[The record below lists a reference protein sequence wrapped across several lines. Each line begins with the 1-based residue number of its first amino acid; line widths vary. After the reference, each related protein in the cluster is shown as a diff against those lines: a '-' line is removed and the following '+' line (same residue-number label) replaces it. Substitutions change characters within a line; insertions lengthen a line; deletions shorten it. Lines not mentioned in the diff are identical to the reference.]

1 MGEIMPYTITLSR
14 KSFTFK
20 DVKDVLAKA
29 NEVKSGD
36 ALAGIAAE
44 SDLERI
50 AAKEVLANLTVR
62 TLRENPVVPYE
73 EDEVTRINQD
83 SLALD
88 VYEDIKNLT
97 MAELRERILSYN
109 SSEEELKRLS
119 TGFTSEIV
127 AGICKLMS
135 NMDLMYAANRIRIT
149 ATCNTTIGKR
159 GHLSTRL
166 QPNHTSDN
174 PDGMTASL
182 FEGLSYGCGDALLG
196 INPVN
201 DTVSSLSELLKRL
214 DEIKNKFDIPTQICV
229 LGHITTQIEA
239 IKKGAPADMIFQSIA
254 GSQKG
259 NTAFGFSADTVR
271 DAQALLHDRG
281 TAKGPNVMYFETG
294 QGSELSSNSHYGA
307 DQVTMEARCYG
318 FAREFQPF
326 MVNTVV
332 GFIGPEYLYDSRQ
345 VIRAGLEDHFMG
357 KFSGLPMG
365 CDCCYTNHMMA
376 DQNDIDNLS
385 MLLGSCGVNYIL
397 GVPTCDDI
405 MLNYQTNAYHDV
417 NTIREILNL
426 RPITEFERWLEKMG
440 ILENGKLTKYAG
452 DPTLFLRWMG

>member
-1 MGEIMPYTITLSR
+1 MSYSITLCG

-20 DVKDVLAKA
+20 DEKEVLAKA

-36 ALAGIAAE
+36 TLAGIAAR

-62 TLRENPVVPYE
+62 VIRENPVVPYE

-83 SLALD
+83 SID
-88 VYEDIKNLT
+88 PVVYGEIRNLT
-97 MAELRERILSYN
+97 MAELREKILSYHTG
-109 SSEEELKRLS
+109 EEDLIRLS
-119 TGFTSEIV
+119 RGLTSELV
-127 AGICKLMS
+127 AGVCKLMS
-135 NMDLMYAANRIRIT
+135 NMDLVYAANKIRVT

-159 GHLSTRL
+159 GCLSTRL
-166 QPNHTSDN
+166 QPNHTSDD
-174 PDGMTASL
+174 PEGMTASL

-214 DEIKNKFDIPTQICV
+214 DEVKHRFEIPTQICV

-239 IKKGAPADMIFQSIA
+239 VKKGAPADMIFQSIA

-259 NTAFGFSADTVR
+259 NTAFGFSSDTVR
-271 DAQALLHDRG
+271 EAQALLFDRG

-294 QGSELSSNSHYGA
+294 QGSELSSDAHYGA

-318 FAREFQPF
+318 FAREFKPF

-357 KFSGLPMG
+357 KLSGLPMG

-397 GVPTCDDI
+397 GVPTSDDI

-426 RPITEFERWLEKMG
+426 RPIAEFEHWLEKMG
-440 ILENGKLTKYAG
+440 IMENGKLTKHAG
-452 DPTLFLRWMG
+452 DPTLFLR

>member
-1 MGEIMPYTITLSR
+1 MAYHITLSG
-14 KSFTFK
+14 KSFSFENEK
-20 DVKDVLAKA
+20 VVLAKA
-29 NEVKSGD
+29 NELKSGD
-36 ALAGIAAE
+36 TLAGIAAE

-50 AAKEVLANLTVR
+50 AAKEILGNLLVKD
-62 TLRENPVVPYE
+62 LRENPVVPYD

-83 SLALD
+83 SVDPA
-88 VYEDIKNLT
+88 VYSEIKNMT
-97 MAELRERILSYN
+97 MAELREYILSYESGEEDLRRLSRGL
-109 SSEEELKRLS
+109 SSEV
-119 TGFTSEIV
+119 V
-127 AGICKLMS
+127 AGVCKLMS
-135 NMDLMYAANRIRIT
+135 NMDLVYAANKIRVT
-149 ATCNTTIGKR
+149 AHCNTTIGKR
-159 GHLSTRL
+159 GCLSTRL

-174 PDGMTASL
+174 PEGMTASL

-214 DEIKNKFDIPTQICV
+214 DEVKNKFQIPTQICV

-239 IKKGAPADMIFQSIA
+239 VKKGAPADMIFQSIA
-254 GSQKG
+254 GSEKG
-259 NTAFGFSADTVR
+259 NSAFGFCADTVR
-271 DAQALLHDRG
+271 EALELLRDRG
-281 TAKGPNVMYFETG
+281 TAKGPNLMYFETG
-294 QGSELSSNSHYGA
+294 QGSELSSGAHNGA

-357 KFSGLPMG
+357 KLSGIPMG

-385 MLLGSCGVNYIL
+385 LLLGSCGVNYIL
-397 GVPTCDDI
+397 GVPTSDDI

-417 NTIREILNL
+417 NTIREIMNL
-426 RPITEFERWLEKMG
+426 RPISEFELWLEKMG
-440 ILENGKLTKYAG
+440 IMENGRLTKLAG
-452 DPTLFLRWMG
+452 DPTIFVR

>member
-1 MGEIMPYTITLSR
+1 M
-14 KSFTFK
+14 
-20 DVKDVLAKA
+20 LAKA

-36 ALAGIAAE
+36 TLAGIAAE

-62 TLRENPVVPYE
+62 TIRENPVVPYE

-83 SLALD
+83 SID
-88 VYEDIKNLT
+88 PVVYDEIKNLT
-97 MAELRERILSYN
+97 MAELREKILSY
-109 SSEEELKRLS
+109 STGEDDIKRL
-119 TGFTSEIV
+119 TRGLTSEVV
-127 AGICKLMS
+127 AGVCKLMS
-135 NMDLMYAANRIRIT
+135 NMDLVYAANKVRVT

-159 GHLSTRL
+159 GCLSTRL

-174 PDGMTASL
+174 PEGMTASL

-214 DEIKNKFDIPTQICV
+214 DEVKNKFEIPTQICV

-239 IKKGAPADMIFQSIA
+239 VRKGAPADMIFQSIA

-259 NTAFGFSADTVR
+259 NTAFGFGADTVR
-271 DAQALLHDRG
+271 EAQALLRDRG

-294 QGSELSSNSHYGA
+294 QGSELSSDSHYGA

-357 KFSGLPMG
+357 KLSGLPMG

-385 MLLGSCGVNYIL
+385 LLLGSCGVNYIL
-397 GVPTCDDI
+397 GVPTSDDI

-417 NTIREILNL
+417 NTIREILGL
-426 RPITEFERWLEKMG
+426 RPIAEFERWLEKMG
-440 ILENGKLTKYAG
+440 ILENGRFTKRAG
-452 DPTLFLRWMG
+452 DPTIFLR

>member
-1 MGEIMPYTITLSR
+1 MPYTISLSG

-20 DVKDVLAKA
+20 DVKEVLAKA

-36 ALAGIAAE
+36 TLAGIAAE
-44 SDLERI
+44 SDMERI

-62 TLRENPVVPYE
+62 TIRENPVVPYE

-83 SLALD
+83 SID
-88 VYEDIKNLT
+88 PVVYDEIKNLT
-97 MAELRERILSYN
+97 MAELREKILSY
-109 SSEEELKRLS
+109 STGEDDIKRL
-119 TGFTSEIV
+119 TRGLTSEVV
-127 AGICKLMS
+127 AGVCKLMS
-135 NMDLMYAANRIRIT
+135 NMDLVYAANKVRVT

-159 GHLSTRL
+159 GCLSTRL

-174 PDGMTASL
+174 PEGMTASL

-214 DEIKNKFDIPTQICV
+214 DEVKNKFEIPTQICV

-239 IKKGAPADMIFQSIA
+239 VRKGAPADMIFQSIA

-259 NTAFGFSADTVR
+259 NTAFGFGADTVR
-271 DAQALLHDRG
+271 EAQALLRDRG

-294 QGSELSSNSHYGA
+294 QGSELSSDSHYGA

-357 KFSGLPMG
+357 KLSGLPMG

-385 MLLGSCGVNYIL
+385 LLLGSCGVNYIL
-397 GVPTCDDI
+397 GVPTSDDI

-417 NTIREILNL
+417 NTIREILGL
-426 RPITEFERWLEKMG
+426 RPIAEFERWLEKMG
-440 ILENGKLTKYAG
+440 ILENGRFTKRAG
-452 DPTLFLRWMG
+452 DPTIFLR

>member
-1 MGEIMPYTITLSR
+1 MPYTISLSG

-20 DVKDVLAKA
+20 DVKEVLAKA

-36 ALAGIAAE
+36 TLAGIAAE

-62 TLRENPVVPYE
+62 TIRENPVVPYE

-83 SLALD
+83 SID
-88 VYEDIKNLT
+88 PVVYDEIKNLT
-97 MAELRERILSYN
+97 MAELREKILSY
-109 SSEEELKRLS
+109 STGEDDIKRL
-119 TGFTSEIV
+119 TRGLTSEVV
-127 AGICKLMS
+127 AGVCKLMS
-135 NMDLMYAANRIRIT
+135 NMDLVYAANKVRVT

-159 GHLSTRL
+159 GCLSTRL

-174 PDGMTASL
+174 PEGMTASL

-201 DTVSSLSELLKRL
+201 DTGSSLSELLKRL
-214 DEIKNKFDIPTQICV
+214 DEVKNKFEIPTQICV

-239 IKKGAPADMIFQSIA
+239 VRKGAPADMIFQSIA

-259 NTAFGFSADTVR
+259 NTAFGFGADTVR
-271 DAQALLHDRG
+271 EAQALLRDRG

-294 QGSELSSNSHYGA
+294 QGSELSSDSHYGA

-357 KFSGLPMG
+357 KLSGLPMG

-385 MLLGSCGVNYIL
+385 LLLGSCGVNYIL
-397 GVPTCDDI
+397 GVPTSDDI

-417 NTIREILNL
+417 NTIREILGL
-426 RPITEFERWLEKMG
+426 RPIAEFERWLEKMG
-440 ILENGKLTKYAG
+440 ILENGRFTKRAG
-452 DPTLFLRWMG
+452 DPTIFLR